1 MSLLHDKRRPAARKP
16 GELMIGRSRA
26 GTLVTVL
33 LLSVVGGCTV
43 GPDFRPPDTPVAE
56 RYTEADLPTTTAS
69 ADISGGAEQ
78 HLLPGRDIPADWWE
92 LFRSPQINALVI
104 TAIRDNPS
112 LDAAGDVLRQAHESV
127 LSQRADFFPS
137 ATATLTYS
145 RIEQPQSYE
154 YGARTSELSYTDYG
168 AHLDL
173 SYAVDFWGA
182 LRRRAEEARAHLDNE
197 RFQLEAEYLAITAGV
212 VTAAIQTASL
222 EQQIDAQLMLIGFE
236 TRQLETV
243 RGQFEV
249 GSATGADV
257 ATQESEVAQAQMALQ
272 SLRTRRD
279 FARHQLA
286 AYLGH
291 APVNAEIPR
300 IDLDSLSLPVDLPVS
315 LPASLVAQRPDIR
328 AAEALLHEQTA
339 ALGVAIAQRLPNI
352 SIGTT
357 VGSDAAA
364 PHELFTATNNLWSL
378 ATQVIQP
385 VFDAGRLE
393 HAQRA
398 QNAQMMAAAALWRN
412 QVVVAYQNVADV
424 LTTLQN
430 DALSLRYALTA
441 QQAADRTLKLASA
454 QYELGGV
461 SYLSVL
467 TAQQIYQSTS
477 IALIQAKAARFTD
490 TVLLYQA
497 LGGGWWN
504 RRPRNE

>member
-1 MSLLHDKRRPAARKP
+1 
-16 GELMIGRSRA
+16 MIGRARP
-26 GTLVTVL
+26 GTLLTGL
-33 LLSVVGGCTV
+33 LLCASGGCTV
-43 GPDFRPPDTPVAE
+43 GPDFRPPTTPAAE
-56 RYTEADLPTTTAS
+56 RYTEADLSATTAS
-69 ADISGGAEQ
+69 ADIPGGAQQ

-112 LDAAGDVLRQAHESV
+112 LEAAGDALRAARESA
-127 LSQRADFFPS
+127 SGQRADLFPS
-137 ATATLTYS
+137 AAAKLSYA
-145 RIEQPQSYE
+145 RVEQPQSYE
-154 YGARTSELSYTDYG
+154 NGARTSELSYTDYG

-182 LRRRAEEARAHLDNE
+182 IRRRAEEAQAHFDNE

-222 EQQIDAQLMLIGFE
+222 EQQVDAQLMLIGFE
-236 TRQLETV
+236 SRQLETV
-243 RGQFEV
+243 RGQFEA
-249 GSATGADV
+249 GSATAADV
-257 ATQESEVAQAQMALQ
+257 ATQESEVAQAQMTLQ
-272 SLRTRRD
+272 SLQTRRD
-279 FARHQLA
+279 SARHQLA

-291 APVNAEIPR
+291 APANAEIPR

-352 SIGTT
+352 SIAAT
-357 VGSDAAA
+357 VGSDAAT
-364 PHELFTATNNLWSL
+364 PGEMFTATNNLWSL
-378 ATQVIQP
+378 ATQVVQP
-385 VFDAGRLE
+385 VFDAGRLK

-398 QNAQMMAAAALWRN
+398 QDARMKAAAALWRS

-430 DALSLRYALTA
+430 DAVGLRYALTA
-441 QQAADRTLKLASA
+441 QQAADRNLKLASA

-504 RRPRNE
+504 RPSVTNGQPD